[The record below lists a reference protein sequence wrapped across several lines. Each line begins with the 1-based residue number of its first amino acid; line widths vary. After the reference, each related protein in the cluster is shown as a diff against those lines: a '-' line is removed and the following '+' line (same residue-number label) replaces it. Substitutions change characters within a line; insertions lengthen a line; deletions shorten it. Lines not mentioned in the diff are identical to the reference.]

1 MNNLD
6 HQDYRQIID
15 KTWCKLKKKTHNR
28 IQTLAYLEDT
38 TYRKPLFYLKVFTK
52 QYFFKLYNL

>member
-38 TYRKPLFYLKVFTK
+38 TK